1 MCSHP
6 YRRRNKTVGFY
17 LADLTEFSFN
27 SCANNNIAS
36 MLTTLKSNYSCII
49 AETTGSFELILVI
62 TVIMSSSLDRAIKVW
77 AVLFEK
83 RVEGE
88 RLCVFLDWVYGM
100 TRVVQHANR

>member
-1 MCSHP
+1 
-6 YRRRNKTVGFY
+6 
-17 LADLTEFSFN
+17 
-27 SCANNNIAS
+27 

-62 TVIMSSSLDRAIKVW
+62 TVIMYSSLDRAIKVW
-77 AVLFEK
+77 AVLLEK

-100 TRVVQHANR
+100 TRVVQHVNR